1 VVADLDVA
9 RRKLTNIL
17 QVIHLTQMTELLQMM
32 KFKEINIKKTMM
44 LKVYLIHQVNR
55 EIFKI
60 RLLAG
65 MHSLLLLQLA
75 WLVSRWYLT

>member
-1 VVADLDVA
+1 
-9 RRKLTNIL
+9 
-17 QVIHLTQMTELLQMM
+17 MTELLQMM

-44 LKVYLIHQVNR
+44 LKIYLIHRVNR

-65 MHSLLLLQLA
+65 MHSSITRLA
-75 WLVSRWYLT
+75 GQPLVPHITGHRLSIKKLVSILFCAENT

>member
-1 VVADLDVA
+1 
-9 RRKLTNIL
+9 
-17 QVIHLTQMTELLQMM
+17 MTELLQMM

-44 LKVYLIHQVNR
+44 LKIYLIHRVNR

-65 MHSLLLLQLA
+65 MHSLLLL
-75 WLVSRWYLT
+75 